1 MPSGDQRHE
10 DRRRHKSGDVPWSV
24 FEPSRIHGLHEEN
37 GALLMQNHVSI
48 AWLEGVGG
56 SVVGL
61 RYELSEVRVTLGRGS
76 ACQLRLKDPKVSRK
90 HAVICFRE
98 GAFEIDDLGSSH
110 GTYINDERISSV
122 KLNDEDT
129 ITVGDTALRFHLE
142 QDAVATVMGTEMPE
156 TPVVSTTSDL
166 PEPISIQCRQCGK
179 MHVGGE
185 KFCGDCGAQL
195 PQLPESFL
203 VVQGVYSTLRKS
215 FESGLLNA
223 EDYRTELV
231 KLIIEDNAGA
241 YWMLGAASGKWYW
254 YDGTN
259 WVEHSPPL
267 VIPGEAPPPVVSP
280 PPPPSSV
287 IQDAGRTN
295 WGRWLVG
302 VLGLIGVLCVLVFGA
317 YTMTE
322 LLSTGDDSTLLD
334 AGIASQ
340 ARVDEGLGTK
350 SSPEVFEEVSPTPE
364 LTPTIIQTEAPVITD
379 EQSASYIIRPYD
391 PVQDVSLMSLT
402 LDSEYLEEASSEDI
416 SVFQNA
422 FHYGSSGVLN
432 MGWCA
437 LDEVTLNE
445 NMAIIQL
452 ASEFDGVEI
461 SPEYTVEEDVVS
473 TEMVCR
479 YYRTVVEDLEPG
491 TYSYVWSTSYDEP
504 IFDGWDT
511 YDPEVYIREYTIE
524 IEDRYVFVDDF
535 ESNSGLWGETEQ
547 DNFSIWIEAGEL
559 NLQVHKEYFNSWS
572 RFLDRE
578 FDDFYLV
585 AHARNVSGS
594 PGSYGVVFR
603 QQDVNNFYYF
613 EINDEGSYRL
623 RKRAGD
629 YIDLIPWT
637 ASDAI
642 VRDGGMNSLGVS
654 MDGDEIYIFVNGQPV
669 ANLKDSSFQE
679 GSLGLLAGTDLGE
692 HEFHAAF
699 DTVSIDAPP

>member
-1 MPSGDQRHE
+1 
-10 DRRRHKSGDVPWSV
+10 
-24 FEPSRIHGLHEEN
+24 
-37 GALLMQNHVSI
+37 MQKHVSL
-48 AWLEGVGG
+48 AWLEAVGG
-56 SVVGL
+56 PNDDL
-61 RYELSEVRVTLGRGS
+61 RYELSEVEVMLGRGS
-76 ACQLRLKDPKVSRK
+76 ACQLRLKDPKISRK
-90 HAVICFRE
+90 HAVIRFRD
-98 GAFEIDDLGSSH
+98 GAFEIDDLDSSH
-110 GTYINDERISSV
+110 GTYINGERISAV

-129 ITVGDTALRFHLE
+129 IKVGDTTLRFHLE
-142 QDAVATVMGTEMPE
+142 QDAVATVMTAEMPE
-156 TPVVSTTSDL
+156 TPVVSTTAHL
-166 PEPISIQCRQCGK
+166 PEPISIQCSQCGK
-179 MHVGGE
+179 MHFIGG

-195 PQLPESFL
+195 QQLPESFL
-203 VVQGVYSTLRKS
+203 VAQRVYATLRKS
-215 FESGLLNA
+215 YESGLLNA
-223 EDYRTELV
+223 EDYRTELA
-231 KLIIEDNAGA
+231 KLIVEDNTGA

-254 YDGTN
+254 YDGVN
-259 WVEHSPPL
+259 WVECSPPL
-267 VIPGEAPPPVVSP
+267 VFPGEAPPPIVSP
-280 PPPPSSV
+280 PPPPPPSDV
-287 IQDAGRTN
+287 QDARRMN
-295 WGRWLVG
+295 WSRWLVG
-302 VLGLIGVLCVLVFGA
+302 GMGLIGVLCVLVFGA

-322 LLSTGDDSTLLD
+322 LLSAGDDPTLLD

-340 ARVDEGLGTK
+340 AKVDEGSGTK
-350 SSPEVFEEVSPTPE
+350 SSPEVVEEASSLISPTPE
-364 LTPTIIQTEAPVITD
+364 PTPAIIPTEGPVITD
-379 EQSASYIIRPYD
+379 DQSASFSIRLYD
-391 PVQDVSLMSLT
+391 PVHDVSLVSLT
-402 LDSEYLEEASSEDI
+402 LDSEYLEELSSEEVSI
-416 SVFQNA
+416 YRNT
-422 FHYGSSGVLN
+422 FHYGSTGLLN

-461 SPEYTVEEDVVS
+461 STEYIVEEDVVNA
-473 TEMVCR
+473 EMACR

-504 IFDGWDT
+504 VFDGWDT
-511 YDPEVYIREYTIE
+511 YDPGGYIREYTIE
-524 IEDRYVFVDDF
+524 IEDRYVFIDDF

-559 NLQVHKEYFNSWS
+559 NLQVHKEYFNTWS

-623 RKRAGD
+623 RKRVGD

-642 VRDGGMNSLGVS
+642 VRDGGVNSLGVR
-654 MDGDEIYIFVNGQPV
+654 MVGDKISVYINGKPI
-669 ANLKDSSFQE
+669 ANLQDSSFQE
-679 GSLGLLAGTDLGE
+679 GSIGLLAGTGLGV

-699 DTVSIDAPP
+699 DAVSIEAPK